1 MALNKRK
8 LYSMI
13 SIFLL
18 ICITSGILISFNV
31 NATIIN
37 ESTSTYI
44 VLNTD
49 KEEILT
55 VEMSAGLIT
64 IVAKSRAASS
74 NIRWETIGL
83 NFTEGPIN
91 TTTTAKGRSGPGP
104 VSDASGGRA
113 TLDFSNGYKDDH
125 RVGDIVITT
134 IIFNLTDVST
144 AFLNK
149 LDHIKKGTPIYMHA
163 IFRTYDYVSGAT
175 RKSNLMNWK
184 DIMNA
189 ESWSKEETLNDFE
202 KFFNMK
208 IEFMPAD
215 PDHTMYY
222 ETETGMSLK
231 DNKKLDEV
239 IEGKDKLVKWENE
252 DTELKDKNGNAY
264 ELVGYYVAKKSK
276 PKEAIA
282 SYYLKDGWSL
292 DEIRT
297 SQNEAYQEGTAIH
310 MVYAPQ
316 EDASHTLYYETETK
330 ASLKPSKALT
340 PTDENGTKVVKW
352 SNESKEIPKNNITYE
367 LIGYYVCNKNKPN
380 VVIKSRFLSEGA
392 TLTEIQTNKH
402 QAYKEGT
409 AVHLVYKSPDDIG
422 NVEDPTPIPGETI
435 SVPMNMPEATGV
447 IRADNRGSERFI
459 ATEGVPTTESLYTEV
474 KATGWTLG
482 YTFQKQVGIETYA
495 VPVTRDYILT
505 WTVENEDEEE
515 ELFTDT
521 IRITKVVN
529 IKRAYGYWEILNF
542 DLFKIGSATVNN
554 YALPGGTSF
563 MTPNSYSG
571 YNPPYASINH
581 SSSKDDHLIIPYEIK
596 NGLTLPAKTISGS
609 RYKPSIPNEDFKSLA
624 NSIIPE
630 LSVKNDNLSLYGTTI
645 MDSSVTLKEGPRFNE
660 SYINSVRETG
670 IQICNE
676 NVLYKPNQIIEA
688 TKKNGI
694 YNSSGV
700 IVYTRVNGINSY
712 FNDTIQ
718 NNINGLNSVVIHT
731 PVYCEPVITADNDK
745 YVQLLKPSPVTQLV
759 LDPQFSYNDF
769 ELKIS
774 NYGMHSYKQGYY
786 TRDFSRSL
794 RDPVNVSY
802 IANSNGLLRNEV
814 KFPFDVIIK
823 GTSKDTFVKKNTWI
837 IIGRDTVH
845 FYLPMWVVE
854 GIYRVECRSIA
865 VNADFTKLELIS
877 EFNKNTDLFNYV
889 ATNTFDVEVSGRLY
903 GLSVYDLTDYP
914 LWQEVFRVD
923 KSLDLKIND
932 PINFMNGTDKSS
944 YSKSYYYNYTVGTND
959 QYGVDTR
966 KNVKYTFPLVNGNHP
981 KYENIGV
988 LKTGYVVR
996 FKLNTIGTLYSSKNM
1011 IKFKPSFYFV
1021 DSDGKNRTAVD
1032 LYYEESINGKNE
1044 KLVKMGSALDKIN
1057 IKYMEAGSPYT
1068 GIPRNEIKDTVSILN
1083 MKYSTYL
1090 YTKDAIFTFMDIRI
1104 PTAFR
1109 TFVNAAYTET
1119 IMNNENFN
1127 SIKETGVTKSILMK
1141 QMQSWYGCYYI
1152 PAEVHVAPKGYDV
1165 YDYAS
1170 KYGVHFTEN
1179 FWKTKGYIIVNFDIV
1194 TIDDEGNERLSYI
1207 NSTNYLNN
1215 GNNSMWVT
1223 EGAPIN
1229 KTDNKG
1235 TTFNFKAGDFI
1246 MYYTDKSVKDDYKA
1260 GGIY

>member
-1 MALNKRK
+1 MIKKNGINVI
-8 LYSMI
+8 I
-13 SIFLL
+13 SIFL
-18 ICITSGILISFNV
+18 IVYIISSIFISYSASAGV
-31 NATIIN
+31 VD
-37 ESTSTYI
+37 ESSSSFTVQNS
-44 VLNTD
+44 N
-49 KEEILT
+49 KEDVLT
-55 VEMSAGLIT
+55 VIMSEGVIT
-64 IVAKSRAASS
+64 IVAKSKAATSA
-74 NIRWETIGL
+74 IRWETIGI
-83 NFTEGPIN
+83 NISEGPIVPN
-91 TTTTAKGRSGPGP
+91 TTTKGRIGPGP
-104 VSDASGGRA
+104 VSSAYGLIEKPLKFDKA
-113 TLDFSNGYKDDH
+113 FSKTDSDPING
-125 RVGDIVITT
+125 IVTTT
-134 IIFNLTDVST
+134 IIFNAEQVNAALGK
-144 AFLNK
+144 K
-149 LDHIKKGTPIYMHA
+149 LEYITKGTPIYLHA
-163 IFRTYDYVSGAT
+163 VFHTYDYDYMTDKKTT
-175 RKSNLMNWK
+175 RTTDIVNWK

-189 ESWSKEETLNDFE
+189 EPWGKEETLDDFV
-202 KFFNMK
+202 KYFNMK
-208 IEFMPAD
+208 IKFMPKIE
-215 PDHTMYY
+215 HTMYY
-222 ETETGMSLK
+222 ETEAKVKLK
-231 DNKKLDEV
+231 DDKILKED
-239 IEGKDKLVKWENE
+239 DKLVKWKNE
-252 DTELKDKNGNAY
+252 ETELKDENGNAY
-264 ELVGYYVAKKSK
+264 ELIGYYVAKKSK
-276 PKEAIA
+276 PREIID
-282 SYYLKDGWSL
+282 SYYLKDGWTL

-316 EDASHTLYYETETK
+316 EDATHTLYYETETK
-330 ASLKPSKALT
+330 ATLIGSKKLT

-352 SNESKEIPKNNITYE
+352 SKESKEIPKNNITYE

-521 IRITKVVN
+521 IRVTKVVN

-542 DLFKIGSATVNN
+542 DLFKISSATVNN

-596 NGLTLPAKTISGS
+596 NGLMLPAKTISGS

-630 LSVKNDNLSLYGTTI
+630 LSVKNDNLSLYGTII

-700 IVYTRVNGINSY
+700 IVYTGVNGINSY

-759 LDPQFSYNDF
+759 LEPQFSYNDF

-802 IANSNGLLRNEV
+802 IANSNELLRNEV
-814 KFPFDVIIK
+814 KFPFDVFIK

-932 PINFMNGTDKSS
+932 PINFMNGTDKPS
-944 YSKSYYYNYTVGTND
+944 YSKSYYYNYTVGTNN

-966 KNVKYTFPLVNGNHP
+966 KNVKYTFPLVNGSHP

-1021 DSDGKNRTAVD
+1021 DSD
-1032 LYYEESINGKNE
+1032 
-1044 KLVKMGSALDKIN
+1044 
-1057 IKYMEAGSPYT
+1057 
-1068 GIPRNEIKDTVSILN
+1068 
-1083 MKYSTYL
+1083 
-1090 YTKDAIFTFMDIRI
+1090 
-1104 PTAFR
+1104 
-1109 TFVNAAYTET
+1109 
-1119 IMNNENFN
+1119 
-1127 SIKETGVTKSILMK
+1127 
-1141 QMQSWYGCYYI
+1141 
-1152 PAEVHVAPKGYDV
+1152 
-1165 YDYAS
+1165 
-1170 KYGVHFTEN
+1170 
-1179 FWKTKGYIIVNFDIV
+1179 
-1194 TIDDEGNERLSYI
+1194 
-1207 NSTNYLNN
+1207 
-1215 GNNSMWVT
+1215 
-1223 EGAPIN
+1223 
-1229 KTDNKG
+1229 
-1235 TTFNFKAGDFI
+1235 
-1246 MYYTDKSVKDDYKA
+1246 
-1260 GGIY
+1260 